1 MSKASTLLDLI
12 MADIRESNARNER
25 RRNQRRHQEVG
36 QRAVR
41 RIIRELFGQNRRR
54 YRRDRVLRKLCDIQ
68 MKFMIK
74 GVMK

>member
-12 MADIRESNARNER
+12 MADIRESNARNR
-25 RRNQRRHQEVG
+25 WQRNQRDHSTLRQIISARVG
-36 QRAVR
+36 QKKRM
-41 RIIRELFGQNRRR
+41 

-74 GVMK
+74 KVME

>member
-1 MSKASTLLDLI
+1 MSKSSTLFDLI
-12 MADIRESNARNER
+12 MADIRESNARNR
-25 RRNQRRHQEVG
+25 WRRNQRDHRTLRKIIRASVG
-36 QRAVR
+36 QKKRM
-41 RIIRELFGQNRRR
+41 